1 VDEDGPRGGRG
12 GEAPASFANA
22 LPHCAVFLARFFLFR
37 DGGGEGDETG
47 RDGTGRVLFV
57 VFAIAVVGSIVC
69 VVESLFLLCV
79 H

>member
-1 VDEDGPRGGRG
+1 MARIDCKRLSSVT
-12 GEAPASFANA
+12 GEAKGT
-22 LPHCAVFLARFFLFR
+22 RR
-37 DGGGEGDETG
+37 DE
-47 RDGTGRVLFV
+47 TGRVLFV